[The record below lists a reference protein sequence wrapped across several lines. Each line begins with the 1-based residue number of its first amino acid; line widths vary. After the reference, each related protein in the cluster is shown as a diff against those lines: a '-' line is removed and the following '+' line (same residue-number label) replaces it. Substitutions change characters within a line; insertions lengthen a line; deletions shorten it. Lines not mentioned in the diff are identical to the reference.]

1 MNSKGFT
8 LIEILAVMIILG
20 VLATFAVP
28 RFIKM
33 DQSAELIGLKAG
45 VKELNDRENLI
56 WTKHKISSVGY
67 SDENLNIVIV
77 SEMDLTLNKKYT
89 WNGNALTFGGA
100 SIALQR
106 IPATTKHPAKWE
118 EIK

>member
-8 LIEILAVMIILG
+8 LIEIISVLLILG

-56 WTKHKISSVGY
+56 WTKHKISSIGY

-77 SEMDLTLNKKYT
+77 GEMDLTLTKKYS
-89 WNGNALTFGGA
+89 WNEEVFSFGGA
-100 SIALQR
+100 SITLQR
-106 IPATTKHPAKWE
+106 IPATNKHPGKWE
-118 EIK
+118 EKK